1 MNLFDGAVMFVS
13 VLFRRNESGLNVMF
27 LHFKVRQ

>member
-1 MNLFDGAVMFVS
+1 MNLFDGAVMFVF
-13 VLFRRNESGLNVMF
+13 VFFRRNDFGLDVMF